1 MDFIQ
6 LKPCKAKYIYLYL
19 PHSLIHAKINKYGKT
34 KIFYYQFVN
43 YFINIYLIINN
54 N

>member
-19 PHSLIHAKINKYGKT
+19 
-34 KIFYYQFVN
+34 YQFVN